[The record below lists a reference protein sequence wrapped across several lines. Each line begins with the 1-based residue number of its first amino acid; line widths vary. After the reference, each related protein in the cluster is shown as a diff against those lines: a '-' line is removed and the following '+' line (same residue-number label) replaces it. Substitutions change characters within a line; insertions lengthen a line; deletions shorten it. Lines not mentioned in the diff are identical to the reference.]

1 MEPQAASSCWY
12 VNGALESGWER
23 RGEAPAAQDIGVGAL
38 GKTMMWEMH
47 AVDSISNDECLAG
60 DVQRDPA
67 GKLDA

>member
-1 MEPQAASSCWY
+1 MARWNPD
-12 VNGALESGWER
+12 GRG
-23 RGEAPAAQDIGVGAL
+23 GEAPPAQDIGVGAL

-47 AVDSISNDECLAG
+47 AVDSISNDESLAG

>member
-1 MEPQAASSCWY
+1 M
-12 VNGALESGWER
+12 
-23 RGEAPAAQDIGVGAL
+23 EAPAAQDIGVGAL

-60 DVQRDPA
+60 DVQRAPA